1 MPGWEGRDGRDG
13 WDGEELVR
21 RALAAAGSP
30 DGARPGAHAGGTE
43 STGGTGG
50 TGQAGYAVHAGQD
63 WVTVAPAGV
72 PLPAHGWKL
81 HVSSRAATFPALAAR
96 LLPWLLAERCHFKLA
111 RSEEV
116 LARMN
121 GGRPAPAGVG
131 KAVTVYPPAS
141 RVRRLG
147 LDLAELTRGHAGPRV
162 LSDRR
167 VAPDAPVY
175 YRYGPFAPR
184 WYAGERGSLAIGVPG
199 PDGAWFDGV
208 ATLDYRQP
216 PWARDPFGGD
226 AAAEPETL
234 GGRYRVTRGIYQAA
248 HGNVFR
254 AVDLSRGRGVVV
266 KQARAHV
273 AENRAGGDARARLR
287 NERRVLAACRGVP
300 GTAAFLDHFA
310 HGEDEFLVTEDVG
323 STNLLHHVR
332 LHGALP
338 PAALRALAGELA
350 GTLAALHR
358 AGVIVRDLT
367 PRNVVLGHGRA
378 HLVDFGLAALDGRYF
393 PGGTPGF
400 VPPEQL
406 AGRPPRPADDCFA
419 LGMTLGFA
427 ATGMTPPAEIPGRDL
442 AARRMLQS
450 LAARPPGAAREAALR
465 AVGGLLDAD
474 PARAA
479 GTLAELA
486 LGAWPAG
493 HGAGW
498 APPPPPAVGP
508 RTAAAL
514 RDRVLDLLLTRLAAR
529 RTAEAEGTID
539 AVDAGV
545 YTGSAGIGLEL
556 LHHLGHPGVAEA
568 LPGLVAHA
576 RRAAGRVG
584 LAEGLLA
591 GTTGIGLFLARAAA
605 AGFPAAPV
613 TPAAPPEPHDDV
625 FSGTAG
631 VGLGALLLADV
642 TGDPGP
648 LARAVR
654 RAEDLLAREAPRLG
668 VTADTGLPPG
678 AGVDPTFG
686 YAHGSA
692 GIADFLT
699 GLAARTG
706 DPELT
711 RAALTAARRLAARAE
726 ALTAAAWRPSAV
738 PVTASWCQGL
748 AGAVRA
754 LRHASSVLDA
764 PELGRTARAAAAAC
778 AAWVPRME
786 NLGQCCGAA
795 GVGGALLDL
804 AADEGG
810 ERWRE
815 AAEGVVRHLLVR
827 SHGPDEA
834 PAMISLEGQDAPLSF
849 GMGYAGLLSFLRRFD
864 LPGACDPLSPAGRW
878 SPPPPAPPR

>member
-1 MPGWEGRDGRDG
+1 MSGWQ
-13 WDGEELVR
+13 GEELVR
-21 RALAAAGSP
+21 QALAAAGAAEDAP
-30 DGARPGAHAGGTE
+30 PGAE
-43 STGGTGG
+43 SRSARRPDAPPATHRLHIGP
-50 TGQAGYAVHAGQD
+50 D
-63 WVTVAPAGV
+63 WVTVAPVGV
-72 PLPAHGWKL
+72 PLAAHGWKL
-81 HVSSRAATFPALAAR
+81 HISSRAANFPDLAAR
-96 LLPWLLAERCHFKLA
+96 LLPRLLAERCHFKLA

-147 LDLAELTRGHAGPRV
+147 LELAELTRGHPGPRV

-175 YRYGPFAPR
+175 YRYGPFVPR

-199 PDGAWFDGV
+199 PDGSWFDGV

-216 PWARDPFGGD
+216 AWARDPFGAPETEAGSGG
-226 AAAEPETL
+226 ETL

-248 HGNVFR
+248 QGNVFR
-254 AVDLSRGRGVVV
+254 AVDLSRGREVVV

-273 AENRAGGDARARLR
+273 AENRAGSDARDRLR
-287 NERRVLAACRGVP
+287 NERRVLTACRGVP

-332 LHGALP
+332 LHGALRP
-338 PAALRALAGELA
+338 RALRDVAVELA
-350 GTLAALHR
+350 GTLTALHR

-367 PRNVVLGHGRA
+367 PRNVVLGRGRA
-378 HLVDFGLAALDGRYF
+378 HLVDFGLAAFDGLYF

-406 AGRPPRPADDCFA
+406 AGGPPRPEDDCFA

-427 ATGMTPPAEIPGRDL
+427 ATGMTPLAEAPDREL
-442 AARRMLQS
+442 AARRMLQA
-450 LAARPPGAAREAALR
+450 LAAQPPGAAREATLR
-465 AVGGLLDAD
+465 VIGGLLDPD
-474 PARAA
+474 PKQAV

-486 LGAWPAG
+486 GGHWPAG
-493 HGAGW
+493 HGPGW
-498 APPPPPAVGP
+498 TPPPPPVTGP
-508 RTAAAL
+508 RTAGAL
-514 RDRVLDLLLTRLAAR
+514 LERVLELLLSRLADRAAAD
-529 RTAEAEGTID
+529 TEGTID
-539 AVDAGV
+539 AVDGGV

-556 LHHLGHPGVAEA
+556 LHHLEHPGVAEA
-568 LPGLVAHA
+568 LPALVAHA

-591 GTTGIGLFLARAAA
+591 GTTGIELFLARAAA
-605 AGFPAAPV
+605 AGFPAAAV
-613 TPAAPPEPHDDV
+613 NATAPAEPHDDV

-631 VGLGALLLADV
+631 VGLGELLLADV
-642 TGDPGP
+642 TGDPEP
-648 LARAVR
+648 LARAAR
-654 RAEDLLAREAPRLG
+654 RAGELLARPAPRLG
-668 VTADTGLPPG
+668 VTPDTGLPPG

-692 GIADFLT
+692 GIVDFLT

-706 DPELT
+706 DPALT
-711 RAALTAARRLAARAE
+711 RSALAAARRLAARAE
-726 ALTAAAWRPSAV
+726 VLTAAAGRPSAV

-754 LRHASSVLDA
+754 LRHAGLVLDA
-764 PELGRTARAAAAAC
+764 PDLGRTARTAAEAC
-778 AAWVPRME
+778 VAWVPRME
-786 NLGQCCGAA
+786 NLTQCCGVA

-815 AAEGVVRHLLVR
+815 AAEQVLRHLLVR

-834 PAMISLEGQDAPLSF
+834 PELISFEGQDAPLSY
-849 GMGYAGLLSFLRRFD
+849 GMGYAGLLTFLRR
-864 LPGACDPLSPAGRW
+864 LERPGTWDPLSPVDRW
-878 SPPPPAPPR
+878 TPPAAAPRP